1 MLPPMGLSRAPEDVP
16 ALPLAGPG
24 AGAVL
29 GVAFRSAAVRPAATR
44 APQPDMYQEEEA
56 AAAAGG
62 ASPLGAAMGQAGEL
76 QARARLIAPAPAPA
90 PRRGNPAVAR

>member
-1 MLPPMGLSRAPEDVP
+1 MLPPMGLSRFPEDVP

-24 AGAVL
+24 GGAVL
-29 GVAFRSAAVRPAATR
+29 AAAFRSAAARPAATR
-44 APQPDMYQEEEA
+44 APQPDMYQEEEG

-76 QARARLIAPAPAPA
+76 QARARLIAPAP
-90 PRRGNPAVAR
+90 RRGNPAMAR